1 MRVHALVVTALVA
14 GGCQF
19 GGDAAGDNYR
29 CGNGEACPGGQTCVD
44 GWCRSAGPAD
54 ASAIDAAGT
63 DDGLVAWY
71 RMESLSAEGALRDE
85 AGEHHGRC
93 DIEQCPTRTA
103 GKLEEALEF
112 DGIDD
117 HIRIPD
123 EADFRLAS
131 GTATAWVYYT
141 GSLTGA
147 VVGKPYGPTD
157 GDAWLMFVDPEAD
170 GGAGVGLEIAGGNSL
185 RSGAAFELNRWAHLA
200 VTWSETAKR
209 IYVNGEMV
217 ADEPVTTTIDYD
229 SHEVLIGT
237 DKDADALVIPF
248 AGAID
253 EVRVYRRELSA
264 VEIAAEAASS

>member
-85 AGEHHGRC
+85 AGEHHGHC

-103 GKLEEALEF
+103 GKLDEALEF

-147 VVGKPYGPTD
+147 VVGKPY
-157 GDAWLMFVDPEAD
+157 
-170 GGAGVGLEIAGGNSL
+170 SQ
-185 RSGAAFELNRWAHLA
+185 
-200 VTWSETAKR
+200 TARR